1 LFAIRHLIPP
11 IQRDFLV
18 SYQNETSS
26 LFLFPLFPLL
36 VCPLSKNLPLK
47 GSNGDTHL
55 GGDDFDQRIINW
67 LAEEFEREHGIDLCQ
82 DRMALQRLKE
92 AAENAKKALS
102 SAMTTEINLPFIIAD
117 ASGPK
122 HLNMSLSRTKL
133 EQLVEELIEKSLQP
147 VIRAISDVTEAL
159 QEESSSFTPPLEIH
173 DVILVGGQTRM
184 PAIQALAKR
193 FFNCEPNRGLNPDEV
208 VAIGAAIQTGVLTGD
223 VKDILLLDVTP
234 LSLGIET
241 RGGVFSRLIKRNT
254 TIPTQV
260 SRTVS
265 TSTDNQKSVEI
276 KVLQGER
283 ELAKDNRLLGSF
295 ILDGIPPALRGTPQI
310 EVIFDIDAN
319 GIVNVSA
326 QDKDTGH
333 QQRITIVS
341 SSGLTKYQIDN
352 MVRDAEMHAADDK
365 RRKGEAEERNLA
377 DSVAY
382 RVAKN
387 ITQLD
392 KTISEALKSELKTK
406 IASMRTALATNDVQ
420 RIKAARKSLEQSL
433 HKISETTAE
442 TDEAL
447 KNYAE

>member
-1 LFAIRHLIPP
+1 
-11 IQRDFLV
+11 
-18 SYQNETSS
+18 
-26 LFLFPLFPLL
+26 
-36 VCPLSKNLPLK
+36 
-47 GSNGDTHL
+47 
-55 GGDDFDQRIINW
+55 
-67 LAEEFEREHGIDLCQ
+67 
-82 DRMALQRLKE
+82 
-92 AAENAKKALS
+92 
-102 SAMTTEINLPFIIAD
+102 
-117 ASGPK
+117 
-122 HLNMSLSRTKL
+122 
-133 EQLVEELIEKSLQP
+133 
-147 VIRAISDVTEAL
+147 
-159 QEESSSFTPPLEIH
+159 
-173 DVILVGGQTRM
+173 M

-193 FFNCEPNRGLNPDEV
+193 FFNYEPNRGLNPDEV
-208 VAIGAAIQTGVLTGD
+208 VAIGAALQTGVLTGD

-241 RGGVFSRLIKRNT
+241 RGGVFSRLNKRNT

-260 SRTVS
+260 RRTVS

-295 ILDGIPPALRGTPQI
+295 ILDGIPPAPRGTPQI

-333 QQRITIVS
+333 QQTITIVS

-406 IASMRTALATNDVQ
+406 IASVRTALATNDVQ

-433 HKISETTAE
+433 HKISETTY
-442 TDEAL
+442 L
-447 KNYAE
+447 